1 MLAFDQRRRME
12 ELAWAFES
20 TEADIRRFKMI
31 VGLAVERV
39 GKSDNGD
46 AELGVVVDE
55 RYGEAVL
62 SRMTHTGWWIAR
74 PVEIPGSRPVRFEPR
89 DNMGLPL
96 LSWPKSHV
104 VKCLVQYSTDDPME
118 LRLEQEQL
126 VCQLHA
132 DCIDLDRQLLLAL
145 VTPAGNEV
153 GGDATITN
161 AHPAFLQP
169 RCVPF
174 LVATRSPDRRRLAR
188 NRPRLSRS
196 GTRAVTVS
204 WFWIH
209 LEMTWPGFFEPLL
222 PIRSARALP
231 VGWSPVGGRGA
242 PLVCGRGG

>member
-1 MLAFDQRRRME
+1 MIGKPGRQAGTAGRSRDNELAYLRRAGVRVKAPREMFVLAFDQRRRME

-62 SRMTHTGWWIAR
+62 SRMNHTGWWIAR

-104 VKCLVQYSTDDPME
+104 VKCLVQYSTDDFRRAIGMWRDAAHTASGKK
-118 LRLEQEQL
+118 LS
-126 VCQLHA
+126 HG
-132 DCIDLDRQLLLAL
+132 LD
-145 VTPAGNEV
+145 E
-153 GGDATITN
+153 
-161 AHPAFLQP
+161 
-169 RCVPF
+169 
-174 LVATRSPDRRRLAR
+174 
-188 NRPRLSRS
+188 
-196 GTRAVTVS
+196 
-204 WFWIH
+204 
-209 LEMTWPGFFEPLL
+209 
-222 PIRSARALP
+222 
-231 VGWSPVGGRGA
+231 
-242 PLVCGRGG
+242 